1 MKTFFALTKRN
12 IKVFFK
18 EKGMFFTSLI
28 TPLLLLILYATF
40 LANVYRDSFTS
51 AIPAGVKISKE
62 LINGTVAGEL
72 FSSLLAVCCVT
83 VAFCSNTLMAND
95 KVTGA
100 RKDLLITPV
109 KKATLAASY
118 FMGTLLTTLIVT
130 YVATAACF
138 IYIEINGWFL
148 SFGDVMFIILDV
160 LILTTFGTAFSSIIN
175 NFLSTQGQI
184 TAVGTVISAGY
195 GFICGAYMPI
205 SQFGSGL
212 QKFISLLPGTYG
224 TSLIR
229 NHALNGVYREMAKQH
244 FPSEVIEGIKD
255 SVDCNIYFFGDKV
268 EIWVMYLVMIGAIVV
283 LTGAFILIN
292 ALQKKRG

>member
-51 AIPAGVKISKE
+51 AIPEGVEISKQ

-138 IYIEINGWFL
+138 IYIAINGWFL

>member
-1 MKTFFALTKRN
+1 MKTFWALTKRN

-18 EKGMFFTSLI
+18 EKGLFFTSLI
-28 TPLLLLILYATF
+28 TPIIMLVLYATF
-40 LANVYRDSFTS
+40 LANVYRDSFAS
-51 AIPAGVKISKE
+51 AIPQGVEISKE
-62 LINGTVAGEL
+62 LINGTVGGEL

-138 IYIEINGWFL
+138 VYIAINGWFL
-148 SFGDVMFIILDV
+148 SFEDVVLIILDV

-212 QKFISLLPGTYG
+212 QKALSLLPGTYG

-229 NHALNGVYREMAKQH
+229 NHALNGIFEEMSKQG
-244 FPSEVIEGIKD
+244 FPNEVIEKIKD
-255 SVDCNIYFFGDKV
+255 SVDCNIYFFGNKV
-268 EIWVMYLVMIGAIVV
+268 EIWVMYLIMIGAIAV
-283 LTGAFILIN
+283 LAGAFILIN